1 MAAHPDLHL
10 FTREKASFEF
20 ALKHFEGVKNI
31 RMMPDMAHQL
41 WPIAAPAEKPSE
53 SVLRLIRTDKEANS
67 SLQKTGEPDT
77 YDWNV
82 ILSEGD
88 KRGIKRLQTI
98 NVLNKKPA
106 IRCRSLLI
114 GNAIRT
120 ASSTNQSV
128 FSTAMN
134 PSLLQGCTATSY
146 RVCLEKKMS

>member
-10 FTREKASFEF
+10 FTRKGIIRFAVKRFEEVKTSNDARYGSP
-20 ALKHFEGVKNI
+20 ALADRGTC
-31 RMMPDMAHQL
+31 R
-41 WPIAAPAEKPSE
+41 KPSE

-67 SLQKTGEPDT
+67 SLQKAGEPDT

-98 NVLNKKPA
+98 NVLNKKRA

-114 GNAIRT
+114 GNAFGQPRRQI
-120 ASSTNQSV
+120 
-128 FSTAMN
+128 N
-134 PSLLQGCTATSY
+134 PFLQP
-146 RVCLEKKMS
+146 L